1 MSEIKLQVGVKVF
14 LKNKEG
20 KFLFQKRN
28 KEKYP
33 NAKGSWDIIGGR
45 IDPGTRLLEN
55 LIREIKEETQLEL
68 TSEPRLI
75 CAQDIFPEGDERHV
89 VRLSYI
95 GETDGEPVL
104 DTNENTEYKWLTLD
118 EIRNQENLDIYVEEI
133 IKADLIK

>member
-75 CAQDIFPEGDERHV
+75 CAQDIMPDAERHII
-89 VRLSYI
+89 RLSYL